1 MVDWMVE
8 WLDDAA
14 AQRAVSPRQPRRR
27 CMSYPIA
34 ASRHRV
40 CDVLFCGSLSRKKL
54 VSDTSTMTNDTSD
67 THDKLQIG
75 SASSPTFS
83 VWQRVLGEFDEV
95 VASTSSKGASLVPLE
110 RWWLSVA
117 PSMDSTFGRDELIQ
131 LIKWKGQRG
140 KFRPALVRYA
150 ADMDDRALRSAVQ
163 AALSHLRQDTST
175 YLDVDTVEKALA
187 PLLELRGVGPAT
199 GSAILA
205 AFDDRIPFMADS
217 LLEALHD
224 GVRKYTKASY
234 LDMFHQLQQV
244 QRSVAASSDGAWC
257 SLRDM
262 ERVVFVESLR
272 REKSAD
278 DGKRVDDDDDNDD
291 DNDDDGERQRT
302 KKKNG
307 AKKRRRRTD

>member
-1 MVDWMVE
+1 
-8 WLDDAA
+8 
-14 AQRAVSPRQPRRR
+14 
-27 CMSYPIA
+27 
-34 ASRHRV
+34 
-40 CDVLFCGSLSRKKL
+40 
-54 VSDTSTMTNDTSD
+54 MTNDTSD

-262 ERVVFVESLR
+262 ERAVFVDSLR
-272 REKSAD
+272 TETNAGRGRGETGETGAKGAKGETGAKGAKGKRTGRNDEDKSA
-278 DGKRVDDDDDNDD
+278 
-291 DNDDDGERQRT
+291 
-302 KKKNG
+302 
-307 AKKRRRRTD
+307 KRRRGTRRSTEP